1 MSRQGKNFFCFS
13 TELVSDRGFQR
24 VDLSYFERTNLVA
37 VASLFSD
44 LKSSV
49 VCGTHFQSQL
59 LSCPSSFYN
68 LYFLTLYLAENMEQ
82 LHVGIL
88 LFCRAYLGLR
98 NHFPS
103 EAETLYNSLEPPYQ
117 RSLQTYL
124 KNSGSIASLPQSDR
138 SSSSSQESL
147 K

>member
-1 MSRQGKNFFCFS
+1 MLYILSVPFTPIGGSFC
-13 TELVSDRGFQR
+13 
-24 VDLSYFERTNLVA
+24 
-37 VASLFSD
+37 
-44 LKSSV
+44 
-49 VCGTHFQSQL
+49 
-59 LSCPSSFYN
+59 N
-68 LYFLTLYLAENMEQ
+68 LYFLTPPFKENTEY
-82 LHVGIL
+82 LHVVIL
-88 LFCRAYLGLR
+88 SCRAYLGLR

>member
-1 MSRQGKNFFCFS
+1 MLYILSVPFTPIHGSFC
-13 TELVSDRGFQR
+13 
-24 VDLSYFERTNLVA
+24 
-37 VASLFSD
+37 
-44 LKSSV
+44 
-49 VCGTHFQSQL
+49 
-59 LSCPSSFYN
+59 N
-68 LYFLTLYLAENMEQ
+68 LYFITPPYKENTEH
-82 LHVGIL
+82 LHVVIS
-88 LFCRAYLGLR
+88 CRAYLGLR

-103 EAETLYNSLEPPYQ
+103 EAETLYNSLELPYQ

>member
-1 MSRQGKNFFCFS
+1 MRIS
-13 TELVSDRGFQR
+13 EDR
-24 VDLSYFERTNLVA
+24 LSYFEKINSVNVA
-37 VASLFSD
+37 GFFYD
-44 LKSSV
+44 LMSSI
-49 VCGTHFQSQL
+49 VCLTYFQSEF
-59 LSCPSSFYN
+59 LSLPSLVHSVIF
-68 LYFLTLYLAENMEQ
+68 YFLTPHFEENVEQ
-82 LHVGIL
+82 LYVVIL

>member
-1 MSRQGKNFFCFS
+1 M
-13 TELVSDRGFQR
+13 ELVSDQAFQR
-24 VDLSYFERTNLVA
+24 VDLGYFERIDLVA
-37 VASLFSD
+37 VAGLFSD
-44 LKSSV
+44 LKSGI
-49 VCGTHFQSQL
+49 VCGTYFQSQH
-59 LSCPSSFYN
+59 LSCPSSFCN
-68 LYFLTLYLAENMEQ
+68 LYFLTLHLEENVEQ
-82 LHVGIL
+82 LHVVIL